1 MRLTQGDYNQI
12 KVYDEDPVAVAK
24 RFAEA
29 GIERLHMVDLDG
41 AKAGKVINH
50 KILKMLPL
58 NLCLIKIEFSDKLLP
73 LINAIQGYIP
83 QFKTIEY
90 HLKILD

>member
-1 MRLTQGDYNQI
+1 MKFETYLTHVQFHEMYNNHI
-12 KVYDEDPVAVAK
+12 LECNS
-24 RFAEA
+24 
-29 GIERLHMVDLDG
+29 
-41 AKAGKVINH
+41 INH